1 VTTSDPQTPSRY
13 GIDLVEIARVRR
25 LLNELPR
32 EDLLRVFSERELVEA
47 GTGLEPAR
55 LAARFAAKE
64 ACLKL
69 FPRETSL
76 GKLAQGDFEVISDGY
91 GAPRVICTATAADV
105 LARHWLEDIALSLS
119 HDGSHA
125 TAVAVARPRRLD
137 APWTGKFMYH
147 CLPIRRSVVLSNLRR
162 AFGDALDDRQIVTLA
177 QGFYAHLLRSLSE
190 FTRVNL
196 MPRRLQPAVRVENV
210 EAILKAHALGKGV
223 LVLSGHFGNW
233 EVVLPRAI
241 ESFPQYR
248 GQFHILRRPL
258 RLGPFDRLVTHRM
271 RKSGLEVIPKRGSLQ
286 TILDRIGAG
295 DAVVFIMDQHAG
307 ARDGV
312 LSEFFGCPAWTF
324 RSLAL
329 VALSTKAPVVP
340 AAVWR
345 EADGAHVLRFEEAL
359 WPVDGA
365 TADEAIAANTRRYN
379 EVLERIIIR
388 HPEQWFWFHRR
399 WKPR

>member
-1 VTTSDPQTPSRY
+1 MTACDLQAASRY

-32 EDLLRVFSERELVEA
+32 EDLLRVFSERELGDA
-47 GTGLEPAR
+47 AAGLEPAR

-69 FPRETSL
+69 FPRETAL
-76 GKLAQGDFEVISDGY
+76 GEIGSGDFEIVSDGY
-91 GAPRVICTATAADV
+91 GAPQVICTAKAADV
-105 LARHWLEDIALSLS
+105 LARHWLEDIGLSLS

-125 TAVAVARPRRLD
+125 AAVAIARPRQLE
-137 APWTGKFMYH
+137 APAVGRFMYH
-147 CLPIRRSVVLSNLRR
+147 CFPIRRRVVMSNLRR
-162 AFGDALDDRQIVTLA
+162 AFGASLDDRQLVTLA
-177 QGFYAHLLRSLSE
+177 QGFYAHLLRSLRE
-190 FTRVNL
+190 FIYVNL
-196 MPRRLQPAVRVENV
+196 TPRSRHPAVRIENV

-233 EVVLPRAI
+233 EVALPQAI
-241 ESFPQYR
+241 QSFPRYR

-258 RLGPFDRLVTHRM
+258 PSSLLDRLVTQRM

-295 DAVVFIMDQHAG
+295 DAVVFVMDQHAG

-312 LSEFFGCPAWTF
+312 LVEFFDSPAWTF

-329 VALSTKAPVVP
+329 VALRTKAPVVP
-340 AAVWR
+340 AALWC

-379 EVLERIIIR
+379 AVLERIILR

>member
-1 VTTSDPQTPSRY
+1 MTASGPPTASLY

-25 LLNELPR
+25 LVDELPR
-32 EDLLRVFSERELVEA
+32 EDLLRVFSERELGDAAA
-47 GTGLEPAR
+47 GLVPAR

-69 FPRETSL
+69 FPRETAL
-76 GKLAQGDFEVISDGY
+76 GEIAPGDFEIVSDGY
-91 GAPRVICTATAADV
+91 GAPAVICTAKASDV
-105 LARHWLEDIALSLS
+105 LARHWFEDIALSLS

-125 TAVAVARPRRLD
+125 TAVAAARPRRLD
-137 APWTGKFMYH
+137 APAAGKFMYH
-147 CLPIRRSVVLSNLRR
+147 CVPIRRRVVMSNLRR
-162 AFGDALDDRQIVTLA
+162 AFGASLDDRQIVTLA

-190 FTRVNL
+190 FVRVNL
-196 MPRRLQPAVRVENV
+196 TPRSRHPAVRVENI

-223 LVLSGHFGNW
+223 LVLSGHVGNW
-233 EVVLPRAI
+233 EVALPQAI

-258 RLGPFDRLVTHRM
+258 RPGLIDRLVTHRM

-286 TILDRIGAG
+286 TILDRLGAG

-312 LSEFFGCPAWTF
+312 LAEFFGSPAWTF

-345 EADGAHVLRFEEAL
+345 EADGSHVLRFEEAM

-365 TADEAIAANTRRYN
+365 SADEAIAANTRRYN
-379 EVLERIIIR
+379 AVLERIIMR

>member
-1 VTTSDPQTPSRY
+1 MTASDPQTASRY

-25 LLNELPR
+25 LVDEMPR
-32 EDLLRVFSERELVEA
+32 EDLLRVFSERELGDA
-47 GTGLEPAR
+47 AAGLEPAR

-69 FPRETSL
+69 FPRETAL
-76 GKLAQGDFEVISDGY
+76 GEIAPGDFEIISDGY
-91 GAPRVICTATAADV
+91 GAPRVICTAKAADV

-125 TAVAVARPRRLD
+125 TAVAAARPRRLD
-137 APWTGKFMYH
+137 APAAGKFMYH
-147 CLPIRRSVVLSNLRR
+147 CVPIRRRVVMSNLRR
-162 AFGDALDDRQIVTLA
+162 AFGASLDDRQIVTLA
-177 QGFYAHLLRSLSE
+177 QGFYAHLLRSLAE
-190 FTRVNL
+190 FARVNL
-196 MPRRLQPAVRVENV
+196 TPRSRHPVVRVENV
-210 EAILKAHALGKGV
+210 EAILRAHALGKGV

-233 EVVLPRAI
+233 EVVLPQAI

-258 RLGPFDRLVTHRM
+258 RPGLLDRLVTRRM

-286 TILDRIGAG
+286 TILDRLGAG

-312 LSEFFGCPAWTF
+312 QAEFFGSPAWTF

-345 EADGAHVLRFEEAL
+345 EADGSHVLRFEEAL

-379 EVLERIIIR
+379 AVLERIIMR